1 MNYILISPYYPGNFQ
16 SFAHRL
22 KDAGVNV
29 LGIGEEP
36 YDQLGSELQ
45 NSLTEYYRVNNLED
59 VDEVKRAVAYLFYK
73 HGPIDRIESNNEY
86 WLELDAQLREQF
98 NVYGNKTNDLKKV
111 KYKSE
116 MKKLFK
122 KADVPVVEGRI
133 VKTKKEL
140 SKAID
145 ELGLPVIAKPD
156 NGVGSA
162 ATFKLSSEEAV
173 RHFEE
178 EWGEAQVYFLEPYVE
193 GGVLCTF
200 DGLVDQEGNI
210 VFQTSFTYNVP
221 TLELVNGQL
230 DLAYVIQKEIDP
242 KLETYGKAIV
252 KAFGMKERFFHIEF
266 FKLENGDYVAL
277 EYNNRLAGGYTIDM
291 YNFAY
296 SIDLFAQYASL
307 VTGGEFKKSDAKN
320 KFCVGV
326 TQRDAYEYKHD
337 TNAIYERFGDR
348 VKFEQRMPDAF
359 AELQGNQFYAIN
371 ADSHEEVDDI
381 IRFVHERKNLGK
393 EISLCI

>member
-1 MNYILISPYYPGNFQ
+1 MNYILISPFYPENFQ
-16 SFAHRL
+16 AFAHRL
-22 KDAGVNV
+22 KAAGVNV

-36 YDQLGSELQ
+36 YDQLGSKLQ
-45 NSLTEYYRVNNLED
+45 KSLTEYYRVNNLED
-59 VDEVKRAVAYLFYK
+59 LDEVKRAVAFLFYK
-73 HGPIDRIESNNEY
+73 HGPIERIESNNEY

-98 NVYGNKTNDLKKV
+98 NVYGNKPSDLKKV

-122 KADVPVVEGRI
+122 KAGVPVVDGKV
-133 VKTKKEL
+133 VKTKNEL
-140 SKAID
+140 TKAID
-145 ELGLPVIAKPD
+145 KFGLPVIAKPD

-162 ATFKLSSEEAV
+162 ATFKLCSKEAV

-178 EWGEAQVYFLEPYVE
+178 EWDEAQVYFIEPYVE

-200 DGLVDQEGNI
+200 DGLVDQKGNI

-221 TLELVNGQL
+221 TLELVKGQL
-230 DLAYVIQKEIDP
+230 DLAYIIQKEIDP
-242 KLETYGKAIV
+242 KLEYYGKAIV

-266 FKLENGDYVAL
+266 FKLEDGDYVAL

-296 SIDLFAQYASL
+296 SIDLFAQYASI
-307 VTGGEFKKSDAKN
+307 VTGAEIKKSDIEN
-320 KFCVGV
+320 QYCVGI
-326 TQRDAYEYKHD
+326 TQRDAYEYNND

-348 VKFEQRMPDAF
+348 VKFEKRIPDAF

-371 ADSHEEVDDI
+371 AESQEEVDDI
-381 IRFVHERKNLGK
+381 IRFVHERKSYSIVNV
-393 EISLCI
+393 

>member
-1 MNYILISPYYPGNFQ
+1 MNYILISPYYPENFQ
-16 SFAHRL
+16 PFAHRL

-36 YDQLGSELQ
+36 YDQLGSKLQ
-45 NSLTEYYRVNNLED
+45 SSLTEYFRVNSLED
-59 VDEVKRAVAYLFYK
+59 VDEVKRAVAFLFYK

-98 NVYGNKTNDLKKV
+98 NVFGNKTDDLRKV

-122 KADVPVVEGRI
+122 KATVPVVEGRV
-133 VKTKKEL
+133 VKTKKDL
-140 SKAID
+140 SQAIK

-162 ATFKLSSEEAV
+162 ATFKLSSEKDV

-178 EWGEAQVYFLEPYVE
+178 EWGEAQVYFLEPFID
-193 GGVLCTF
+193 GGVLCTY
-200 DGLVDQEGNI
+200 DGLVDQEGKI

-221 TLELVNGQL
+221 TLELVSGQL
-230 DLAYVIQKEIDP
+230 DMAYVIQKEIDP

-252 KAFGMKERFFHIEF
+252 NAFGMKERFFHIEF
-266 FKLENGDYVAL
+266 FKLENGDFLAL

-291 YNFAY
+291 YNFAH

-307 VTGGEFKKSDAKN
+307 VTGGEWKESQAEN
-320 KFCVGV
+320 HYCVGI
-326 TQRDAYEYKHD
+326 TQRDAFEYKHASH
-337 TNAIYERFGDR
+337 AIHEKFGAR
-348 VKFEQRMPDAF
+348 VKFAQRMPDAF
-359 AELQGNQFYAIN
+359 AVLQGNQFYAIN
-371 ADSHEEVDDI
+371 ADSQEEVDEI
-381 IRFVHERKNLGK
+381 IAFVHERK
-393 EISLCI
+393 EIFQCI

>member
-1 MNYILISPYYPGNFQ
+1 MNYILISPYYPVNFQ
-16 SFAHRL
+16 PFAHRL
-22 KDAGVNV
+22 KKAGVNV

-36 YDQLGSELQ
+36 YDQLGTKLQ
-45 NSLTEYYRVNNLED
+45 NSLTEYYRVNSLED
-59 VDEVKRAVAYLFYK
+59 LDEVKRAVAFLFYQ
-73 HGPIDRIESNNEY
+73 HGPIDRIESNNEH
-86 WLELDAQLREQF
+86 WLEHDAQLREQF

-122 KADVPVVEGRI
+122 KAGVPVLEGRI
-133 VKTKKEL
+133 VKNKKEL
-140 SKAID
+140 SAAID

-162 ATFKLSSEEAV
+162 ATYKLSSEEDV

-178 EWGEAQVYFLEPYVE
+178 EWREVQVYFLEPYVE

-200 DGLVDQEGNI
+200 DGLVDQKGEI
-210 VFQTSFTYNVP
+210 VFQTSFTYNLP
-221 TLELVNGQL
+221 TLELLKDQL

-266 FKLENGDYVAL
+266 FILEDGDYVAL

-291 YNFAY
+291 YNYAY
-296 SIDLFAQYASL
+296 SIDLFAQYASI
-307 VTGGEFKKSDAKN
+307 VTGGEFEESDAEN

-337 TNAIYERFGDR
+337 TNAIYERFGHR

-359 AELQGNQFYAIN
+359 AKLQGNQFYAIT
-371 ADSHEEVDDI
+371 ADSPEEVDEI
-381 IRFVHERKNLGK
+381 IRFVHER
-393 EISLCI
+393 

>member
-1 MNYILISPYYPGNFQ
+1 MNFILISPYYPSNFQ
-16 SFAHRL
+16 AFAHRL

-36 YDQLGSELQ
+36 YDQLGPDLQ

-59 VDEVKRAVAYLFYK
+59 LDEVKRAVAFLFYK
-73 HGPIDRIESNNEY
+73 YGPIDRIESNNEH
-86 WLELDAQLREQF
+86 WLELDAELREQF

-116 MKKLFK
+116 MKKLFR
-122 KADVPVVEGRI
+122 KADIPVVEGRI
-133 VKTKKEL
+133 IKTNIDLYK
-140 SKAID
+140 SID

-162 ATFKLSSEEAV
+162 ATYKLSSEEDV
-173 RHFEE
+173 RHFKEV
-178 EWGEAQVYFLEPYVE
+178 WGEAQVYFLEPYVE

-200 DGLVDQEGNI
+200 DGLIDQEGNI
-210 VFQTSFTYNVP
+210 VFQTSFTYNMP
-221 TLELVNGQL
+221 TLELVKGQL
-230 DLAYVIQKEIDP
+230 DMAYVIQKEIDP
-242 KLETYGKAIV
+242 KLEAYGKRIV
-252 KAFGMKERFFHIEF
+252 EAFGMKERFFHIEF
-266 FKLENGDYVAL
+266 FKLENEDYVAL

-291 YNFAY
+291 YNFAN

-307 VTGGEFKKSDAKN
+307 VKGEEFKKSVVEKQ
-320 KFCVGV
+320 FCVGI
-326 TQRDAYEYKHD
+326 TQRDAYEYQHD
-337 TNAIYERFGDR
+337 KNAIYERFGDR

-371 ADSHEEVDDI
+371 ADSLEEVDEI
-381 IRFVHERKNLGK
+381 IRFIHERKK
-393 EISLCI
+393 EILLCI

>member
-1 MNYILISPYYPGNFQ
+1 MNYILISPYYPSNFQ
-16 SFAHRL
+16 SFALRL

-36 YDQLGSELQ
+36 YDQLGSVLQ
-45 NSLTEYYRVNNLED
+45 NTLREYYRVNNLED
-59 VDEVKRAVAYLFYK
+59 VNEVKRAVAFLFYK
-73 HGPIDRIESNNEY
+73 HGPIERIESNNEY

-98 NVYGNKTNDLKKV
+98 NVYGNKTSDLKKV

-122 KADVPVVEGRI
+122 KAGVPVVVGRT
-133 VKTKKEL
+133 VKTKMEL

-162 ATFKLSSEEAV
+162 ATFKLSTEEDV
-173 RHFEE
+173 FHFEE
-178 EWGEAQVYFLEPYVE
+178 EWEEAQVYFLEPYVE
-193 GGVLCTF
+193 GGLLCTF
-200 DGLVDQEGNI
+200 DGLVDQKGKI

-221 TLELVNGQL
+221 TLELVKGQL

-242 KLETYGKAIV
+242 KLEAYGKAIV

-266 FKLENGDYVAL
+266 FKLEDGDYVAL

-296 SIDLFAQYASL
+296 SIDLFAQYASI
-307 VTGGEFKKSDAKN
+307 VTGREFTKPDVEN
-320 KFCVGV
+320 QFCVGV
-326 TQRDAYEYKHD
+326 TQRDVYEYEHD
-337 TNAIYERFGDR
+337 TNAIYERFGDS
-348 VKFEQRMPDAF
+348 VKFEKRIPDAF
-359 AELQGNQFYAIN
+359 AKLQGNQFYAIN
-371 ADSHEEVDDI
+371 ANSQEEVDEI
-381 IRFVHERKNLGK
+381 IRFVHERKNYS
-393 EISLCI
+393 IVNV

>member
-1 MNYILISPYYPGNFQ
+1 MNYILISPYYPSNFQ

-36 YDQLGSELQ
+36 YDQLGSALQ
-45 NSLTEYYRVNNLED
+45 NSLTEYYRVKNLED
-59 VDEVKRAVAYLFYK
+59 VEEVKRAVAFLFYK

-98 NVYGNKTNDLKKV
+98 NVYGNKPNDLKKV

-122 KADVPVVEGRI
+122 KADVPVVEGRV
-133 VKTKKEL
+133 VKTKNEL

-145 ELGLPVIAKPD
+145 DLGLPVIAKPD

-162 ATFKLSSEEAV
+162 ATFKLSSEEDV

-178 EWGEAQVYFLEPYVE
+178 EWGEAQVYFLEPYIE

-200 DGLVDQEGNI
+200 DGLLDQKGNI

-221 TLELVNGQL
+221 TLELVKGQL
-230 DLAYVIQKEIDP
+230 DLAYVIQKELDP
-242 KLETYGKAIV
+242 KLEAYGKAIV
-252 KAFGMKERFFHIEF
+252 KVFDMKERFFHIEF

-291 YNFAY
+291 YNFAHF
-296 SIDLFAQYASL
+296 IDLFAQYASL
-307 VTGGEFKKSDAKN
+307 VTGGEFKKSGAKN
-320 KFCVGV
+320 QYCIGV

-337 TNAIYERFGDR
+337 KNAIFERFGDS
-348 VKFEQRMPDAF
+348 VKFEQRMPEAF

-371 ADSHEEVDDI
+371 ADSQEEVDDI
-381 IRFVHERKNLGK
+381 ISFVHKRKQ
-393 EISLCI
+393 EILLCI

>member
-1 MNYILISPYYPGNFQ
+1 MNYILISPYYPENFQ

-22 KDAGVNV
+22 KAAGVNV

-36 YDQLGSELQ
+36 YDQLGPKLQ
-45 NSLTEYYRVNNLED
+45 NALTEYYRVNNLED
-59 VDEVKRAVAYLFYK
+59 LDEVKRAVAFLFYK
-73 HGPIDRIESNNEY
+73 HGPIDRIESNNEH
-86 WLELDAQLREQF
+86 WLELDAKLREQF
-98 NVYGNKTNDLKKV
+98 NVYGNKPSDLKKV

-122 KADVPVVEGRI
+122 KAGVPVVDGKV
-133 VKTKKEL
+133 VKTKNEL
-140 SKAID
+140 TKAID

-162 ATFKLSSEEAV
+162 ATFKLCSEEAV
-173 RHFEE
+173 RKFEE
-178 EWGEAQVYFLEPYVE
+178 VWDEEQVYFIEPYVE

-200 DGLVDQEGNI
+200 DGLVDQKGNI

-221 TLELVNGQL
+221 TLELVKGQL
-230 DLAYVIQKEIDP
+230 DLAYIIQKEIDP
-242 KLETYGKAIV
+242 KLEYYGKSIV

-266 FKLENGDYVAL
+266 FKLEDGDYVAL

-296 SIDLFAQYASL
+296 SIDLFDQYASI
-307 VTGGEFKKSDAKN
+307 VTGGKIKESDGEN
-320 KFCVGV
+320 QYCVGI
-326 TQRDAYEYKHD
+326 TQRDAYEYNHD
-337 TNAIYERFGDR
+337 TNAIYERFGDS
-348 VKFEQRMPDAF
+348 VKFEKRIPDAF

-371 ADSHEEVDDI
+371 ADSQEEVDDI
-381 IRFVHERKNLGK
+381 ISFVHERKNCS
-393 EISLCI
+393 IVNV

>member
-1 MNYILISPYYPGNFQ
+1 MNYILISPYYPVNFQ
-16 SFAHRL
+16 PFAHRL
-22 KDAGVNV
+22 KESGVNV

-36 YDQLGSELQ
+36 YNQLGSKLQ

-59 VDEVKRAVAYLFYK
+59 VDEVKRAVAFLFFK
-73 HGPIDRIESNNEY
+73 HGPIDRIESNNEH

-98 NVYGNKTNDLKKV
+98 NVYGNKLNDLKKV

-122 KADVPVVEGRI
+122 QAGVPVVEGRTA
-133 VKTKKEL
+133 KNKQEL
-140 SKAID
+140 ARAIE

-162 ATFKLSSEEAV
+162 STFKLDSKEAL
-173 RHFEE
+173 RRFED
-178 EWGEAQVYFLEPYVE
+178 EWGEAQVYFVEPFVE

-200 DGLVDQEGNI
+200 DGLVDQKGDI

-230 DLAYVIQKEIDP
+230 DMAYVIQKDIDP

-266 FKLENGDYVAL
+266 FQLDNGDYVAL
-277 EYNNRLAGGYTIDM
+277 EYNNRLAGGYTVDM

-307 VTGGEFKKSDAKN
+307 VTGGEFKESETEN
-320 KFCVGV
+320 RYCVGV
-326 TQRDAYEYKHD
+326 TQRDAYEYKHGSND
-337 TNAIYERFGDR
+337 IYERFGDR
-348 VKFEQRMPDAF
+348 VKLAQRMPEAF
-359 AELQGNQFYAIN
+359 AKLQGNQFYAII
-371 ADSHEEVDDI
+371 ADSQEDVDDI
-381 IRFVHERKNLGK
+381 IRFVHERKN
-393 EISLCI
+393 

>member
-1 MNYILISPYYPGNFQ
+1 MNYILISPFYPENFQ
-16 SFAHRL
+16 AFAHRL
-22 KDAGVNV
+22 KAAGVNV

-36 YDQLGSELQ
+36 YDQLGSKLQ

-59 VDEVKRAVAYLFYK
+59 LDEVKRAVAFLFYK

-98 NVYGNKTNDLKKV
+98 NVYGNKPSDLKKV

-122 KADVPVVEGRI
+122 KAGVPVVDGKV
-133 VKTKKEL
+133 VKTKNDL
-140 SKAID
+140 TKAID

-162 ATFKLSSEEAV
+162 ATFKLCSEEAV

-178 EWGEAQVYFLEPYVE
+178 VWDEEQVYFIEPYVE

-200 DGLVDQEGNI
+200 DGLVDQKGNI

-221 TLELVNGQL
+221 TLELVKGQL

-242 KLETYGKAIV
+242 RLETYGKAIV

-266 FKLENGDYVAL
+266 FKLEDGGYVAL

-296 SIDLFAQYASL
+296 SIDLFAQYASI
-307 VTGGEFKKSDAKN
+307 VTGEKIKESDIEN
-320 KFCVGV
+320 QYCVGI
-326 TQRDAYEYKHD
+326 TQRDAYEYNHD
-337 TNAIYERFGDR
+337 TNAIYEQFGDR
-348 VKFEQRMPDAF
+348 VKFEKRIPDAF

-371 ADSHEEVDDI
+371 ADSQEEVDDI
-381 IRFVHERKNLGK
+381 IRFVHERKNCS
-393 EISLCI
+393 IVNV

>member
-1 MNYILISPYYPGNFQ
+1 MNYILISPYYPENFQ

-22 KDAGVNV
+22 KAAGVNV

-36 YDQLGSELQ
+36 YDQLGSKLQ
-45 NSLTEYYRVNNLED
+45 NSLTEYYRVNSLED
-59 VDEVKRAVAYLFYK
+59 LDEMKRAVSFLFYK

-98 NVYGNKTNDLKKV
+98 NVYGNKPSDLKKV

-122 KADVPVVEGRI
+122 KVGVPVVDGKV
-133 VKTKKEL
+133 VKTKNEL
-140 SKAID
+140 TKAID

-162 ATFKLSSEEAV
+162 ATFKLCSEEAV

-178 EWGEAQVYFLEPYVE
+178 VWDEAQVYFIEPYVE

-200 DGLVDQEGNI
+200 DGLVDQKGNI

-221 TLELVNGQL
+221 TLELVKGQL
-230 DLAYVIQKEIDP
+230 DLAYIIQKEIDP
-242 KLETYGKAIV
+242 KLESYGKAIV

-266 FKLENGDYVAL
+266 FKLEDGDFVAL

-296 SIDLFAQYASL
+296 SIDLFAQYASI
-307 VTGGEFKKSDAKN
+307 VTGGKFKESDRDN
-320 KFCVGV
+320 QFCVGV
-326 TQRDAYEYKHD
+326 TQRDAYEYNHD
-337 TNAIYERFGDR
+337 TDAIYERFGDR
-348 VKFEQRMPDAF
+348 VKFEKRIPDAF

-371 ADSHEEVDDI
+371 ADSQEEVDDI
-381 IRFVHERKNLGK
+381 ISFVHDRKSCSIVNV
-393 EISLCI
+393 

>member
-1 MNYILISPYYPGNFQ
+1 MNYILISPYYPENFQ
-16 SFAHRL
+16 SFAYRL
-22 KDAGVNV
+22 KAAGVNV

-36 YDQLGSELQ
+36 YDQLGPKLQ
-45 NSLTEYYRVNNLED
+45 NALTEYYRVNNLED
-59 VDEVKRAVAYLFYK
+59 LDEVKRAVAFLFYK
-73 HGPIDRIESNNEY
+73 HGPIERIESNNEY

-98 NVYGNKTNDLKKV
+98 NVYGNKPSDLKKV

-122 KADVPVVEGRI
+122 KAGVPVVDGKV
-133 VKTKKEL
+133 VKTKNEL
-140 SKAID
+140 TKAID

-162 ATFKLSSEEAV
+162 ATFKLCSEEAV

-178 EWGEAQVYFLEPYVE
+178 VWDEAQVYFIEPYVE

-200 DGLVDQEGNI
+200 DGLVDQKGNI

-221 TLELVNGQL
+221 TLELVKGQL

-242 KLETYGKAIV
+242 RLETYGKAIV

-266 FKLENGDYVAL
+266 FKLEDGDYVAL

-296 SIDLFAQYASL
+296 SIDLFAQYASI
-307 VTGGEFKKSDAKN
+307 VTGGELKESNAKN
-320 KFCVGV
+320 QYCVGI
-326 TQRDAYEYKHD
+326 TQRDAYEYSND
-337 TNAIYERFGDR
+337 TNAIYEQFGDR
-348 VKFEQRMPDAF
+348 VKFEKRMPDAF

-371 ADSHEEVDDI
+371 ADSQEEVDEI
-381 IRFVHERKNLGK
+381 IRFVHERKNC
-393 EISLCI
+393 SVVNV

>member
-1 MNYILISPYYPGNFQ
+1 LNYILISPYYPSNFQ

-36 YDQLGSELQ
+36 YDQLGSDLQ

-59 VDEVKRAVAYLFYK
+59 VEEVKRAVAFLFYK

-86 WLELDAQLREQF
+86 WLELDAELREQF
-98 NVYGNKTNDLKKV
+98 NVFGNKPSDLKKV

-122 KADVPVVEGRI
+122 KAGVPVVEGRV
-133 VKTKKEL
+133 VKTKTEL

-162 ATFKLSSEEAV
+162 ATFKLSSEEDV
-173 RHFEE
+173 RLFKE
-178 EWGEAQVYFLEPYVE
+178 EWREAQVYFLEPYVE

-200 DGLVDQEGNI
+200 DGLLDQEGHI

-221 TLELVNGQL
+221 TLELVKGQL
-230 DLAYVIQKEIDP
+230 DMAYVIQKDIDP
-242 KLETYGKAIV
+242 KLEAYGKAIV
-252 KAFGMKERFFHIEF
+252 KAFDMKERFFHIEF

-277 EYNNRLAGGYTIDM
+277 EYNNRVAGGYTIDM
-291 YNFAY
+291 YNFAH
-296 SIDLFAQYASL
+296 SIDLFAQYSAI
-307 VTGGEFKKSDAKN
+307 VTGREYKESDQVKQ
-320 KFCVGV
+320 FCVGI
-326 TQRDAYEYKHD
+326 TQRDVYEYKHD
-337 TNAIYERFGDR
+337 SNAINERFGDR
-348 VKFEQRMPDAF
+348 VKFEQRMPEAF

-371 ADSHEEVDDI
+371 ANSYEEVEDI
-381 IRFVHERKNLGK
+381 IRFVHERKQGSL
-393 EISLCI
+393 LCI

>member
-1 MNYILISPYYPGNFQ
+1 MNYILISPYYPENFQ
-16 SFAHRL
+16 AFAHRL
-22 KDAGVNV
+22 KAAGVNV

-36 YDQLGSELQ
+36 YDQLGSKLQ

-59 VDEVKRAVAYLFYK
+59 LDEVKRAVAFLFYK
-73 HGPIDRIESNNEY
+73 HGPIERIESNNEY

-98 NVYGNKTNDLKKV
+98 NVYGNKPSDLKKV

-122 KADVPVVEGRI
+122 KAGVPVVDGKV

-140 SKAID
+140 TKAID

-162 ATFKLSSEEAV
+162 ATFKLCSEEAV

-178 EWGEAQVYFLEPYVE
+178 VWDEAQVYFIEPYVE

-200 DGLVDQEGNI
+200 DGLVDQKGNI

-221 TLELVNGQL
+221 TLELVKGQL
-230 DLAYVIQKEIDP
+230 DLAYIIQKEIDP
-242 KLETYGKAIV
+242 KLEYYGKSIV

-266 FKLENGDYVAL
+266 FKLEDGDYVAL

-296 SIDLFAQYASL
+296 SIDLFDQYASI
-307 VTGGEFKKSDAKN
+307 VTGGEIKEPNAKN
-320 KFCVGV
+320 QYCVGI
-326 TQRDAYEYKHD
+326 TQRDAYEYNHD
-337 TNAIYERFGDR
+337 TNAIYERFGDC
-348 VKFEQRMPDAF
+348 VKFEKRIPDAF

-371 ADSHEEVDDI
+371 ADSQEEVDEI
-381 IRFVHERKNLGK
+381 IHFVHERKNC
-393 EISLCI
+393 SVVNV

>member
-1 MNYILISPYYPGNFQ
+1 MNYILISPYYPSNFQ
-16 SFAHRL
+16 TFAHRL
-22 KDAGVNV
+22 KDVGVNV
-29 LGIGEEP
+29 LGIGEES
-36 YDQLGSELQ
+36 YEQLGTELQ
-45 NSLTEYYRVNNLED
+45 TSLTEYFRVGNLED
-59 VDEVKRAVAYLFYK
+59 IEEVKRAVAFLFYK

-86 WLELDAQLREQF
+86 WLELDAELREQF
-98 NVYGNKTNDLKKV
+98 HVYGNKPEDVRKV

-122 KADVPVVEGRI
+122 KADVPVVEGRV
-133 VKTKKEL
+133 VKTKMEL

-162 ATFKLSSEEAV
+162 ATFKLSSVEDV
-173 RHFEE
+173 RHFEVA
-178 EWGEAQVYFLEPYVE
+178 WGETQVYFLEPFVE

-200 DGLVDQEGNI
+200 DGLLDQKGNI

-221 TLELVNGQL
+221 TLELVKGQL
-230 DLAYVIQKEIDP
+230 DMAYVIQKEIDP
-242 KLETYGKAIV
+242 KLEAYGKAIV

-291 YNFAY
+291 YNFAH
-296 SIDLFAQYASL
+296 SIDLFAQYASI
-307 VTGGEFKKSDAKN
+307 VTGEEFKKPETDKQ
-320 KFCVGV
+320 FCVGI

-337 TNAIYERFGDR
+337 SKAIYKRFGDR
-348 VKFEQRMPDAF
+348 VKFEQRMPEAF
-359 AELQGNQFYAIN
+359 AELQGNQYYAIT
-371 ADSHEEVDDI
+371 ADSQEEVDDI
-381 IRFVHERKNLGK
+381 IRFVHERKQ
-393 EISLCI
+393 ESLLCM

>member
-1 MNYILISPYYPGNFQ
+1 MNYILISPYYPENFQ
-16 SFAHRL
+16 AFAHRL
-22 KDAGVNV
+22 KASGVNV

-36 YDQLGSELQ
+36 YDQLGSKLQ

-59 VDEVKRAVAYLFYK
+59 LDEVKRAVAFLFYK
-73 HGPIDRIESNNEY
+73 HGPIERIESNNEY

-98 NVYGNKTNDLKKV
+98 NVYGNKPSDLKKV

-122 KADVPVVEGRI
+122 KAGVPVVDGKV

-140 SKAID
+140 TKAID

-162 ATFKLSSEEAV
+162 ATFKLCSEEAV

-178 EWGEAQVYFLEPYVE
+178 VWDEAQVYFIEPYVE

-200 DGLVDQEGNI
+200 DGLVDQKGNI

-221 TLELVNGQL
+221 TLELVKGQL
-230 DLAYVIQKEIDP
+230 DLAYIIQKEIDP
-242 KLETYGKAIV
+242 KLEYYGKSIV

-266 FKLENGDYVAL
+266 FKLEDGDYVAL

-296 SIDLFAQYASL
+296 SIDLFDQYASI
-307 VTGGEFKKSDAKN
+307 VTGGEIKEPDAKN
-320 KFCVGV
+320 EYCVGI
-326 TQRDAYEYKHD
+326 TQRDAYEYNHD
-337 TNAIYERFGDR
+337 TNAIYEQFGDR
-348 VKFEQRMPDAF
+348 VKFDKRIPEAF

-371 ADSHEEVDDI
+371 ADSQEEVEDI
-381 IRFVHERKNLGK
+381 IRFVHERKNC
-393 EISLCI
+393 SVVNV

>member
-1 MNYILISPYYPGNFQ
+1 MNYILISPFYPSNFQ
-16 SFAHRL
+16 PFAHRL
-22 KDAGVNV
+22 KEAGVNV

-36 YDQLGSELQ
+36 YNQLSSKLQ
-45 NSLTEYYRVNNLED
+45 NSLTEYFRVNNLED
-59 VDEVKRAVAYLFYK
+59 VDEVKRAVAFLFYK
-73 HGPIDRIESNNEY
+73 HGPIDRIESNNEH

-98 NVYGNKTNDLKKV
+98 NVYGNKTDDLKKV

-122 KADVPVVEGRI
+122 QAGVPVVEGRTA
-133 VKTKKEL
+133 KTKEEL
-140 SKAID
+140 LKAID

-162 ATFKLSSEEAV
+162 ATFKLDSDEAV
-173 RHFEE
+173 RRFEK
-178 EWGEAQVYFLEPYVE
+178 EWGEAQVYFLEPFVE

-200 DGLVDQEGNI
+200 DGLVDQKGKI

-230 DLAYVIQKEIDP
+230 DLAYVIQKEMDP
-242 KLETYGKAIV
+242 KLERYGKAIV
-252 KAFGMKERFFHIEF
+252 NEFGMKERFFHIEF

-277 EYNNRLAGGYTIDM
+277 EYNNRLAGGYTVDM

-307 VTGGEFKKSDAKN
+307 VTGGEFKESAAEN
-320 KFCVGV
+320 QFCVGI
-326 TQRDAYEYKHD
+326 TQRDAYEYKHGMND
-337 TNAIYERFGDR
+337 IYDRFGGR
-348 VKFEQRMPDAF
+348 VKFAQRIPEAF
-359 AELQGNQFYAIN
+359 ATLQGNQFYAIV
-371 ADSHEEVDDI
+371 ADSQEEVDDI
-381 IRFVHERKNLGK
+381 IRFVHERKNDGQ
-393 EISLCI
+393 EIFL

>member
-1 MNYILISPYYPGNFQ
+1 MNYILISPYYPSNFQ
-16 SFAHRL
+16 AFAHRL
-22 KDAGVNV
+22 KDEGVNV
-29 LGIGEEP
+29 LGIGEEL

-59 VDEVKRAVAYLFYK
+59 IDEVKRAVAFLFYK
-73 HGPIDRIESNNEY
+73 HGPIDRIESNNEH

-111 KYKSE
+111 KHKSE

-122 KADVPVVEGRI
+122 KAGVPVVDGKI
-133 VKTKKEL
+133 VKTKKDL

-145 ELGLPVIAKPD
+145 QLGLPVIAKPD
-156 NGVGSA
+156 NGVGTA
-162 ATFKLSSEEAV
+162 ATFKLCSEEAV
-173 RHFEE
+173 RQFEE
-178 EWGEAQVYFLEPYVE
+178 EWGEEQVYFLEPYVE

-200 DGLVDQEGNI
+200 DGLVDQKANI

-221 TLELVNGQL
+221 TLELVKDQL

-242 KLETYGKAIV
+242 KLENYGKAIV
-252 KAFGMKERFFHIEF
+252 ETFGMKERFFHIEF
-266 FKLENGDYVAL
+266 FKLEDGSYVAL

-296 SIDLFAQYASL
+296 SIDLFAQYATL
-307 VTGGEFKKSDAKN
+307 VTGGEFKEPAVEN
-320 KFCVGV
+320 QFCVGV
-326 TQRDAYEYKHD
+326 TQRDAYEYKND

-348 VKFEQRMPDAF
+348 VKFEKRIPEAF
-359 AELQGNQFYAIN
+359 AKLQGNQFYAIN
-371 ADSHEEVDDI
+371 ADSQEEVDEI
-381 IRFVHERKNLGK
+381 ISFVHERKK
-393 EISLCI
+393 YSLVNV

>member
-1 MNYILISPYYPGNFQ
+1 MNYILISPYYPVNFQ
-16 SFAHRL
+16 PFAHRL
-22 KDAGVNV
+22 KEAGVNV

-36 YDQLGSELQ
+36 YNQLGSKLQ

-59 VDEVKRAVAYLFYK
+59 VDEVKRAVAFLFYK
-73 HGPIDRIESNNEY
+73 HGPIDRIESNNEH

-98 NVYGNKTNDLKKV
+98 NVYGNKLNDLKKV

-122 KADVPVVEGRI
+122 QAGVPVVEGRTA
-133 VKTKKEL
+133 KNKQEL
-140 SKAID
+140 ARAIE

-162 ATFKLSSEEAV
+162 ATFKLDSEEAI
-173 RHFEE
+173 RRFED
-178 EWGEAQVYFLEPYVE
+178 EWEEAQVYFFEPFVE

-200 DGLVDQEGNI
+200 DGLVDQKGDI

-230 DLAYVIQKEIDP
+230 DMAYVIQKDIDP
-242 KLETYGKAIV
+242 KLEKYGKAII

-266 FKLENGDYVAL
+266 FQLDNGDYVAL
-277 EYNNRLAGGYTIDM
+277 EYNNRLAGGYTVDM

-307 VTGGEFKKSDAKN
+307 VTGGEFKESETEN
-320 KFCVGV
+320 HYCIGV
-326 TQRDAYEYKHD
+326 TQRDAYEYKHG
-337 TNAIYERFGDR
+337 TNDIYERFGDR
-348 VKFEQRMPDAF
+348 VKLAQRMPEAF
-359 AELQGNQFYAIN
+359 AKLQGNQFYAII
-371 ADSHEEVDDI
+371 ADSQEEVDDI
-381 IRFVHERKNLGK
+381 IRFVHERKK
-393 EISLCI
+393 

>member
-1 MNYILISPYYPGNFQ
+1 MNYILISPYYPSNFQ
-16 SFAHRL
+16 AFAHRL
-22 KDAGVNV
+22 KDEGVNV
-29 LGIGEEP
+29 LGIGEEL
-36 YDQLGSELQ
+36 YDQLGSKLQ

-59 VDEVKRAVAYLFYK
+59 IDEVKRAVAFLFYK
-73 HGPIDRIESNNEY
+73 HGPIDRIESNNEH

-98 NVYGNKTNDLKKV
+98 NVYGNKTSDLKKV

-122 KADVPVVEGRI
+122 KAGVPVVDGKI
-133 VKTKKEL
+133 VKTKKDL

-145 ELGLPVIAKPD
+145 QLGLPVIAKPD
-156 NGVGSA
+156 NGVGTA
-162 ATFKLSSEEAV
+162 ATFKLCSEEAV
-173 RHFEE
+173 RQFEE
-178 EWGEAQVYFLEPYVE
+178 EWSEEQVYFLEPYVE

-200 DGLVDQEGNI
+200 DGLVDQKGKI

-221 TLELVNGQL
+221 TLELVKDQL

-252 KAFGMKERFFHIEF
+252 EAFGMKERFFHIEF
-266 FKLENGDYVAL
+266 FKLEDGSYVAL

-296 SIDLFAQYASL
+296 SIDLFAQYASI
-307 VTGGEFKKSDAKN
+307 VTGGEFKEPDAEN
-320 KFCVGV
+320 QFCIGV

-337 TNAIYERFGDR
+337 TDAIYERFGDR
-348 VKFEQRMPDAF
+348 VKFEQRIPEAF
-359 AELQGNQFYAIN
+359 AHLQGNQFYAIN
-371 ADSHEEVDDI
+371 ADSQEEVDDI
-381 IRFVHERKNLGK
+381 IGFVHERTKNKLVNV
-393 EISLCI
+393 

>member
-1 MNYILISPYYPGNFQ
+1 MNFILISPYYPSNFQ
-16 SFAHRL
+16 AFAHRL

-36 YDQLGSELQ
+36 YDQLGPDLQ

-59 VDEVKRAVAYLFYK
+59 LDEVKRAVAFLFYK
-73 HGPIDRIESNNEY
+73 HGPIDRIESNNEH
-86 WLELDAQLREQF
+86 WLELDAALREQF

-116 MKKLFK
+116 MKKLFI

-133 VKTKKEL
+133 VKTNIDL
-140 SKAID
+140 YKAID
-145 ELGLPVIAKPD
+145 DLGLPVIAKPD

-162 ATFKLSSEEAV
+162 ATYKLSSEEDV
-173 RHFEE
+173 RFFEE
-178 EWGEAQVYFLEPYVE
+178 EWREAQVYFLEPYVE

-200 DGLVDQEGNI
+200 DGLIDQEGNI
-210 VFQTSFTYNVP
+210 VFQTSFTYNRP
-221 TLELVNGQL
+221 TLELVKGQL
-230 DLAYVIQKEIDP
+230 DMAYVIQKEIDP
-242 KLETYGKAIV
+242 KLEAYGKRIV

-266 FKLENGDYVAL
+266 FKLENGDYVAV

-291 YNFAY
+291 YNFAH

-307 VTGGEFKKSDAKN
+307 VTGGKFKESDAEN
-320 KFCVGV
+320 QFCVGI
-326 TQRDAYEYKHD
+326 TQRDVYEYKHD
-337 TNAIYERFGDR
+337 SNSIYERFGDR

-371 ADSHEEVDDI
+371 ADSLQEVDDI
-381 IRFVHERKNLGK
+381 IHFVHERKK
-393 EISLCI
+393 EILLCI

>member
-1 MNYILISPYYPGNFQ
+1 MNYILISPYYPENFQ

-22 KDAGVNV
+22 KAAGVNV

-36 YDQLGSELQ
+36 YDQLGSKLQ
-45 NSLTEYYRVNNLED
+45 NALTEYYRVNNLED
-59 VDEVKRAVAYLFYK
+59 LDEVKRAVAFLYYK
-73 HGPIDRIESNNEY
+73 HGPIERIESNNEH

-98 NVYGNKTNDLKKV
+98 NVYGNKPSDLKKV

-122 KADVPVVEGRI
+122 KAGVPVVDGKV

-140 SKAID
+140 TKAID
-145 ELGLPVIAKPD
+145 EFGLPVIAKPD

-162 ATFKLSSEEAV
+162 ATFKLCSEEAV

-178 EWGEAQVYFLEPYVE
+178 VWDEAQVYFIEPYVE

-200 DGLVDQEGNI
+200 DGLVDQKGNI

-221 TLELVNGQL
+221 TLELVKGQL
-230 DLAYVIQKEIDP
+230 DLAYVIQKEIDTR
-242 KLETYGKAIV
+242 LETYGKAIV

-266 FKLENGDYVAL
+266 FKLEDGDYVAL

-296 SIDLFAQYASL
+296 SIDLFAQYASI
-307 VTGGEFKKSDAKN
+307 VTGGEFKESNAKN
-320 KFCVGV
+320 QYCVGI
-326 TQRDAYEYKHD
+326 TQRDANEYNND
-337 TNAIYERFGDR
+337 TNDIYERFGDR
-348 VKFEQRMPDAF
+348 VKFEKRIPDAF

-371 ADSHEEVDDI
+371 ADSQEEVDDI
-381 IRFVHERKNLGK
+381 ISFVHDRKNYS
-393 EISLCI
+393 IVNV

>member
-1 MNYILISPYYPGNFQ
+1 MNYILISPYYPSNFQ

-22 KDAGVNV
+22 KEAGVNV

-45 NSLTEYYRVNNLED
+45 NSLTEYFRVNNLED
-59 VDEVKRAVAYLFYK
+59 VAEVKRAVAFLFYK

-86 WLELDAQLREQF
+86 WLELDAELRAQF
-98 NVYGNKTNDLKKV
+98 NVYGNKPNDLKKV

-122 KADVPVVEGRI
+122 KAEVPVVEGR
-133 VKTKKEL
+133 VVNTKVEL
-140 SKAID
+140 SKAIE

-162 ATFKLSSEEAV
+162 ATFKLSSQQDV

-221 TLELVNGQL
+221 TLELVKGQL
-230 DLAYVIQKEIDP
+230 DMAYVIQKEIDP
-242 KLETYGKAIV
+242 KLEAYGRAIV
-252 KAFGMKERFFHIEF
+252 KAFDMKERFFHIEF

-291 YNFAY
+291 YNFAH

-307 VTGGEFKKSDAKN
+307 VIGGECKKSGVETQ
-320 KFCVGV
+320 FCVGI
-326 TQRDAYEYKHD
+326 TQRDSYEYEHD
-337 TNAIYERFGDR
+337 TNAIYKRFGNR
-348 VKFEQRMPDAF
+348 VKFSQRMPEAF

-371 ADSHEEVDDI
+371 ANSQEEVDDI
-381 IRFVHERKNLGK
+381 IRFVHERKQ
-393 EISLCI
+393 EILLCI

>member
-1 MNYILISPYYPGNFQ
+1 MNYILISPFYPENFQ
-16 SFAHRL
+16 AFAHRL
-22 KDAGVNV
+22 KAAGVNV

-36 YDQLGSELQ
+36 YDQLGSKLQ

-59 VDEVKRAVAYLFYK
+59 LDEVKRAVAFLFYK

-98 NVYGNKTNDLKKV
+98 NVYGNKPSDLKKV

-122 KADVPVVEGRI
+122 KAGVPVVDGKV
-133 VKTKKEL
+133 VKTKNDL
-140 SKAID
+140 TKAID

-162 ATFKLSSEEAV
+162 ATFKLCSEEAV

-178 EWGEAQVYFLEPYVE
+178 VWDEEQVYFIEPYVE

-200 DGLVDQEGNI
+200 DGLVDQKGNI

-221 TLELVNGQL
+221 TLELVKGQL

-242 KLETYGKAIV
+242 RLETYGKAIV

-266 FKLENGDYVAL
+266 FKLEDGGYVAL

-307 VTGGEFKKSDAKN
+307 VTGGEFKESDGVSQ
-320 KFCVGV
+320 FCVGV
-326 TQRDAYEYKHD
+326 TQRDAYEYQHD

-348 VKFEQRMPDAF
+348 VKFEQRIPDAF
-359 AELQGNQFYAIN
+359 AKLQGNQFYAIN
-371 ADSHEEVDDI
+371 ADSQEEVDDI
-381 IRFVHERKNLGK
+381 IRFVHKRKK
-393 EISLCI
+393 YSLVNV